1 MQEVVFWKALIN
13 TSKFKRGHQ
22 KTWAKTDRC
31 TVSPDEAASQ
41 LTQQELVFVVQ
52 YSDGIEIQHWHLT
65 VAVHNGACACPQCRQ
80 RWAPWNAETGWCL
93 LFPSYRCEWSAHC
106 NDPFRNSYRISM
118 SWQCW
123 HFLAGWPHTYFLLLT
138 YCFNILPWL
147 DSNKK
152 KVITVSEETNGDESV
167 TEAHKAWEVSARKQD
182 WKIKLCFV
190 VETFSKC
197 QIRESVLNFIFYH
210 VLNWPRVKYSPAPQN

>member
-93 LFPSYRCEWSAHC
+93 YFQAIDVNGVHTAMTHFATATAFQWAGSAGTFWQADHT
-106 NDPFRNSYRISM
+106 PISCC
-118 SWQCW
+118 SLIVLTS
-123 HFLAGWPHTYFLLLT
+123 FLDWTA
-138 YCFNILPWL
+138 IR
-147 DSNKK
+147 
-152 KVITVSEETNGDESV
+152 
-167 TEAHKAWEVSARKQD
+167 RK
-182 WKIKLCFV
+182 W
-190 VETFSKC
+190 
-197 QIRESVLNFIFYH
+197 
-210 VLNWPRVKYSPAPQN
+210 